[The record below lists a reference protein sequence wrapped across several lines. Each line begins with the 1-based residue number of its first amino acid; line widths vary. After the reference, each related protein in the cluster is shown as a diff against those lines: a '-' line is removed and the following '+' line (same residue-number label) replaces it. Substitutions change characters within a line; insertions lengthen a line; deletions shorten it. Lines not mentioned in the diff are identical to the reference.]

1 MSRRKVPVVLLSEIH
16 TDKACA
22 MENVKLLSSL
32 VVPEDPRTADERNFL
47 LVSEGRDMNMCY
59 KAIRLPPSRNIQEYG
74 TEQSDIEM
82 LDKFL
87 LQQELVYGIADR
99 RYKHG
104 SRLTDTI
111 TMSHDFMVER
121 YSQNGFKAL
130 LAPLQI
136 DYLAMLDAAFRNDR
150 TTVNKMM
157 KDILNKLVDKFP
169 ILLKPIESAEVV
181 SFHSFLPILDKIR
194 KERDNAIIKK
204 VEDRVR
210 AELANGFPLKNV
222 YILFGQLHNA
232 NLSDLIRQSDILTL
246 DPKSRGGYRTK
257 RKTIPRK
264 TRKRR
269 RYK

>member
-1 MSRRKVPVVLLSEIH
+1 
-16 TDKACA
+16 
-22 MENVKLLSSL
+22 MENVKLISSL
-32 VVPEDPRTADERNFL
+32 VVPEDPRTADARNFL

-59 KAIRLPPSRNIQEYG
+59 KAIGLPPSRNIQEYG

-99 RYKHG
+99 HYKHG

-150 TTVNKMM
+150 PTVNKMM

-194 KERDNAIIKK
+194 KERDDAIIKK

-210 AELANGFPLKNV
+210 AELANGFPLKTV
-222 YILFGQLHNA
+222 YIVFGQLHHA
-232 NLSDLIRQSDILTL
+232 YLSDLIRKSDILTL
-246 DPKSRGGYRTK
+246 DPKSRGGYRKTK

-264 TRKRR
+264 MRKSR